1 MPIKTIHQ
9 VYTVCVPFVF
19 ILKIMFDVSAQVC
32 YTSDAQMFVILLW
45 RGVACKATAGEMDAP
60 VQHLQSRLASL
71 EVVPGPV
78 LRVLC
83 ACVNKAC

>member
-1 MPIKTIHQ
+1 M
-9 VYTVCVPFVF
+9 CVPFVF
-19 ILKIMFDVSAQVC
+19 ILKLMFDVSAQVC
-32 YTSDAQMFVILLW
+32 YTSDVQMFVILLW
-45 RGVACKATAGEMDAP
+45 RGVACDAGEMDAP
-60 VQHLQSRLASL
+60 VRHLQSCLASL